1 MWSESFPVD
10 EFSNQDNNVP
20 IRTIGL
26 LYWLALAGAIPVTG
40 EDSVMVKWRGFT
52 FGMLA
57 IAAGTALAQEAVK
70 LSPPS
75 AVGKVAAPLT
85 APASPAVTGGHAL
98 DKVDVDAWLDGF
110 MPYAIARGDIAGA
123 VVVVVKDGQ
132 VLTEKGYGFSDVEKR
147 KPVSPETT
155 LFRPGSVSKLFTWTA
170 VMQLVE
176 QGKID
181 LDKDVNTYLDFK
193 IPPRNGKPITMRNIM
208 THTSGFE
215 ETVRHLIHDD
225 PSKVVPLERYVKE
238 SLPYRAFDAG
248 STPAYSNYA
257 TAVAG
262 YIVQRQSG
270 MSFDDYVDRHIFQPL
285 NMRYASFRQPLPKQ
299 LQPFMSEGYKGASGK
314 PEKFEIV
321 DPAPAG
327 SLSASGADMGKFMIA
342 HLNNG
347 AGILKPETAKLMHNY
362 RLDEIPGLHRM
373 ALGFYEQNING
384 HRGIAHGGD
393 TTLFHSDLSLFID
406 DGVGL
411 FVSVNSAG
419 GEGAPRAL
427 RERLF
432 DEFGNRYFPGK
443 PVTSAVDPE
452 TSKKHVQQMAGSYF
466 NSRGYR
472 SKFLHILD
480 LVSPIAIGPDEDG
493 KLSAP
498 FVTNTGNKPRRWAE
512 IAPYVWK
519 DLDSDEKLAA
529 KVENGQVNRWSFDT
543 VSPFMMFDRVP
554 WYKDP
559 AWLAPALYTA
569 LGLLFLAALSWPA
582 GAIARRRF
590 KVAKLHE
597 GARLRS
603 QRIWH
608 GWQWLSLATIAGW
621 VTFIGVGFSTLSLLG
636 GPLDPLLLTLQVLTP
651 IAFVGYL
658 VLAGWNLRQAFT
670 EKRSWFSRLWA
681 IALLFSSVII
691 LWVALSYHLV
701 GFGTNY

>member
-1 MWSESFPVD
+1 M
-10 EFSNQDNNVP
+10 
-20 IRTIGL
+20 
-26 LYWLALAGAIPVTG
+26 A
-40 EDSVMVKWRGFT
+40 KWRGIA
-52 FGMLA
+52 FGLAA
-57 IAAGTALAQEAVK
+57 IAAGTAVAQQAVK
-70 LSPPS
+70 LGPDTTLARP
-75 AVGKVAAPLT
+75 AAPT
-85 APASPAVTGGHAL
+85 AAPGASPATSPAGGHEL
-98 DKVDVDAWLDGF
+98 SKIDVDAWLDGY

-132 VLTEKGYGFSDVEKR
+132 VLTERGYGFSDVDKR
-147 KPVSPETT
+147 TPVDPETT
-155 LFRPGSVSKLFTWTA
+155 LFRPGSISKLFTWTA

-193 IPPRNGKPITMRNIM
+193 IPPYDGKPITMRNIM
-208 THTSGFE
+208 THTAGFE

-225 PSKVVPLERYVKE
+225 TKPVVPLDEFVKV
-238 SLPYRAFDAG
+238 SLPNRVFEPG

-257 TAVAG
+257 TALAG

-270 MSFDDYVDRHIFQPL
+270 QSFDDYVDQHIFRPL
-285 NMRYASFRQPLPKQ
+285 DMKHASFRQPLPKN
-299 LQPFMSEGYKGASGK
+299 LQPFMSKGYKGASQK
-314 PEKFEIV
+314 AERFEIV

-347 AGILKPETAKLMHNY
+347 AGLLKPETAKMMHDY
-362 RLDEIPGLHRM
+362 RYDVIPGLQRM

-393 TTLFHSDLSLFID
+393 TSLFHSDLTLFID

-443 PVTSAVDPE
+443 PVAARVDPE
-452 TSKKHVQQMAGSYF
+452 TSKKHVQQLAGSYF
-466 NSRGYR
+466 NSRGIR
-472 SKFLHILD
+472 TKFLHILD
-480 LVSPIAIGPDEDG
+480 LMSPIAIGPDEDG

-498 FVTNTGNKPRRWAE
+498 FVTNTGNKPRRWVE
-512 IAPYVWK
+512 IEPYVWK

-529 KVENGQVNRWSFDT
+529 KVENGEINRWSFDT

-559 AWLAPALYTA
+559 AWLAPATFAA
-569 LGLLFLAALSWPA
+569 LGLLFLAAISWPA

-590 KVAKLHE
+590 KVANVHE
-597 GARLRS
+597 GKRLRN
-603 QRIWH
+603 QRIFH
-608 GWQWLSLATIAGW
+608 GWQWLTLATIAGW
-621 VTFIGVGFSTLSLLG
+621 ATFIGVGFSSLSMLG
-636 GPLDPLLLTLQVLTP
+636 GPLDPLLLTIQVLTP
-651 IAFVGYL
+651 IAFVGL
-658 VLAGWNLRQAFT
+658 LLLAGWNLRQAFL
-670 EKRSWFSRLWA
+670 EKRRWWVKVWA
-681 IALLFSSVII
+681 VALLLSAAI
-691 LWVALSYHLV
+691 LAYVAFAFHLV

>member
-1 MWSESFPVD
+1 M
-10 EFSNQDNNVP
+10 
-20 IRTIGL
+20 R
-26 LYWLALAGAIPVTG
+26 
-40 EDSVMVKWRGFT
+40 KWRGIA
-52 FGMLA
+52 FGLAA
-57 IAAGTALAQEAVK
+57 IAAGTAVAQQAVK
-70 LSPPS
+70 LGPDTTVGKPLLPTAAPGATPVSPP
-75 AVGKVAAPLT
+75 
-85 APASPAVTGGHAL
+85 TGGHEL
-98 DKVDVDAWLDGF
+98 IKTDVDAWLDGY

-132 VLTEKGYGFSDVEKR
+132 VLTERGYGFSDVEKR
-147 KPVSPETT
+147 TPVSPETT
-155 LFRPGSVSKLFTWTA
+155 LFRPGSISKLFTWTA

-181 LDKDVNTYLDFK
+181 LDADINTYLDFK

-225 PSKVVPLERYVKE
+225 TVPVVPLDEFVRV
-238 SLPYRAFDAG
+238 SLPNRVFDAG
-248 STPAYSNYA
+248 TTPAYSNYA
-257 TAVAG
+257 TALAG
-262 YIVQRQSG
+262 YIVERQSG
-270 MSFDDYVDRHIFQPL
+270 QSFDDYVDQHIFQPL
-285 NMRYASFRQPLPKQ
+285 NMKYASFRQPLPKN
-299 LQPFMSEGYKGASGK
+299 LQPFMSKGYKGASQK
-314 PEKFEIV
+314 AERFEIV

-347 AGILKPETAKLMHNY
+347 AGLLKPETAKLMHDY
-362 RLDEIPGLHRM
+362 RYDVIPGLNRM
-373 ALGFYEQNING
+373 ALGFYEQGING

-393 TTLFHSDLSLFID
+393 TSLFHSDLTLFID

-443 PVTSAVDPE
+443 PVTPRVDAE
-452 TSKKHVQQMAGSYF
+452 TSKKHVQQLAGSYF
-466 NSRGYR
+466 NSRGIR

-480 LVSPIAIGPDEDG
+480 LVSPVAIGPDEDG

-498 FVTNTGNKPRRWAE
+498 MVTNTGNTPRRWVE
-512 IAPYVWK
+512 IEPYVWK

-529 KVENGQVNRWSFDT
+529 KVEDGQINRWSFDT
-543 VSPFMMFDRVP
+543 VSPFMMFDRAP

-559 AWLAPALYTA
+559 AWLAPTFFTA
-569 LGLLFLAALSWPA
+569 IGLLLLAALAWPA
-582 GAIARRRF
+582 GAIARRRY
-590 KVAKLHE
+590 KVANAYDGRRLKL
-597 GARLRS
+597 

-608 GWQWLSLATIAGW
+608 GWQWLSLATLAGW
-621 VTFIGVGFSTLSLLG
+621 ATFIGVGFSSLSLLG
-636 GPLDPLLLTLQVLTP
+636 GPLDPLLITIQVLTP
-651 IAFVGYL
+651 IAFLGL
-658 VLAGWNLRQAFT
+658 LLLAGWNLRQVFL
-670 EKRSWFSRLWA
+670 EKRRWFVKLWA
-681 IALLFSSVII
+681 VTLLLSAAVIA
-691 LWVALSYHLV
+691 WVAFAFHLV